1 MVSTL
6 RHYTLDSATV
16 RVHPYTVHREQ
27 STDVLYFVLGPY
39 TRYSTA
45 VNTTRRQLHIVSY
58 RLSARTV
65 PGFGVSQ
72 RFIGALRRV
81 AARLPTQHTSH
92 RASHTSGSTV
102 LGSWVEC
109 CFYSSDSK
117 VTYTR
122 RCAA

>member
-45 VNTTRRQLHIVSY
+45 VNTTRRQLHIVS
-58 RLSARTV
+58 AHV
-65 PGFGVSQ
+65 QSQ
-72 RFIGALRRV
+72 
-81 AARLPTQHTSH
+81 
-92 RASHTSGSTV
+92 V
-102 LGSWVEC
+102 LGSL
-109 CFYSSDSK
+109 SAS
-117 VTYTR
+117 
-122 RCAA
+122 